1 MQFHWPISADWTPM
15 NDHDTVATLNLES
28 HSTFEHVG
36 HIHCQPD
43 TPRKGQ
49 VKPRSAI
56 KPRSNVEIHLKDPL
70 VLVSPR
76 HARTLPFP
84 PPSPAGK
91 QRRFR
96 SITPD
101 SEINVTADPPIFP
114 TLPQPL
120 PRNSD
125 ISGQGR
131 ARARVSPHS
140 KENRSLGSEAYD
152 QPNRKSLVVS
162 FRRVQAITFHHLAAC
177 RCRHRQAFLIGE
189 RLREEK
195 KERQNTKSS

>member
-101 SEINVTADPPIFP
+101 SEINVTADPPIFLRYRNHYQGILTSPGKEEPEPVSHP
-114 TLPQPL
+114 TQ
-120 PRNSD
+120 
-125 ISGQGR
+125 
-131 ARARVSPHS
+131 
-140 KENRSLGSEAYD
+140 KKTEA
-152 QPNRKSLVVS
+152 
-162 FRRVQAITFHHLAAC
+162 
-177 RCRHRQAFLIGE
+177 
-189 RLREEK
+189 
-195 KERQNTKSS
+195 